1 MSSLPLLDHRFSVLV
16 CLALPRA
23 ELVLLRLALR
33 PCGRTPTGAVGRGR
47 SRAAPPPG
55 SRGPASPA
63 SLPPLAPLAPA
74 MGLAGFGRAVA
85 AYGGL
90 FLRLPPTFH
99 NVGFRYCSESATPA
113 LRGAGSGALNPAVP
127 CFLRGA
133 HRVGRSAST
142 PPAMERPKRREGF
155 RCASSRSVSPCGL
168 LPLLLRLRSPLTAFP
183 PPPAGLSCVHGLQ
196 RPCGLNRV
204 LLRLRSPLTAFPP
217 PPAGLSCVLSVLRPC
232 GRSPLPTFWLVGYRS
247 ARHFC
252 SWVSNGNGARR
263 SRPPHDPIFIE
274 PTLRTLNDEKR

>member
-33 PCGRTPTGAVGRGR
+33 PCGRTPTDAVGRGR

-63 SLPPLAPLAPA
+63 SLPPLATLAPA
-74 MGLAGFGRAVA
+74 KGLAGCGRAVA
-85 AYGGL
+85 ACGGL

-113 LRGAGSGALNPAVP
+113 LRGLGSGALNPAVP

-133 HRVGRSAST
+133 LHRGRSAST
-142 PPAMERPKRREGF
+142 PPAMERPKCREGF

-183 PPPAGLSCVHGLQ
+183 H
-196 RPCGLNRV
+196 
-204 LLRLRSPLTAFPP
+204 

-252 SWVSNGNGARR
+252 PWVSNGNGARR

-274 PTLRTLNDEKR
+274 PTLRTLNDEKQ

>member
-1 MSSLPLLDHRFSVLV
+1 MCVTQLIWSVSSLPLLDHRFSVLV

-74 MGLAGFGRAVA
+74 KGLAGYGRAVA

-99 NVGFRYCSESATPA
+99 NVGSRYCSESAAPA
-113 LRGAGSGALNPAVP
+113 LRGLRSGALNPAVP

-133 HRVGRSAST
+133 QQVGRSAST
-142 PPAMERPKRREGF
+142 PPAMQRPKRREGF
-155 RCASSRSVSPCGL
+155 GWAHPSPLFPLPLRGCLASSVYSALAVLTVCSCTCVRPSPRFPIPRWGCLASSASCALVVAVRCRHFGSLATAL
-168 LPLLLRLRSPLTAFP
+168 L
-183 PPPAGLSCVHGLQ
+183 VI
-196 RPCGLNRV
+196 
-204 LLRLRSPLTAFPP
+204 
-217 PPAGLSCVLSVLRPC
+217 SVL
-232 GRSPLPTFWLVGYRS
+232 GSPMEMGLVAPDHRTTPFS
-247 ARHFC
+247 L
-252 SWVSNGNGARR
+252 N
-263 SRPPHDPIFIE
+263 PPDGH
-274 PTLRTLNDEKR
+274 